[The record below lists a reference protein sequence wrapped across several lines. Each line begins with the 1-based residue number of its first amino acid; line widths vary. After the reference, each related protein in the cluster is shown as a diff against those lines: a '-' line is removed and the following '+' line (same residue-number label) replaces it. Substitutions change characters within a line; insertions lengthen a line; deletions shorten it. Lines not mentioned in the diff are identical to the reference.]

1 MHQRRSGG
9 DNLNEALEGEEL
21 WVETENV
28 ETSVKQIIFLKQI
41 YVKNLYLFALIFPN
55 KYRNRFFNYP
65 KILK

>member
-9 DNLNEALEGEEL
+9 DNLKEALEGEEL

-41 YVKNLYLFALIFPN
+41 YVKIYIS
-55 KYRNRFFNYP
+55 
-65 KILK
+65 LK